1 MNTACHKIA
10 TTLNN
15 KNPTRAHVLMLLPG
29 RNVEILTH
37 TDRPKPLPLL
47 KEKNSNSKTSQAT
60 LTKPLTNISN
70 MRLYKLAQQ
79 LQQRLMNR
87 IVQ

>member
-1 MNTACHKIA
+1 MNAMMKQQKSQDDSMDTDS
-10 TTLNN
+10 NSDD
-15 KNPTRAHVLMLLPG
+15 
-29 RNVEILTH
+29 NVEILTH

-79 LQQRLMNR
+79 LQQRLMIR
-87 IVQ
+87 IAQ